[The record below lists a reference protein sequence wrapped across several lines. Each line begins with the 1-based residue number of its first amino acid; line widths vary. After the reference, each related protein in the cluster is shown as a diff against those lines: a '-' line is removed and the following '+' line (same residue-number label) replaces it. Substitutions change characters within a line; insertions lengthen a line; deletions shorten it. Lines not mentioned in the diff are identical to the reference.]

1 MNELVDIAKDFAEE
15 QGWRVEDKALLKL
28 YLILSQIPNDDNGN
42 IVDIVKE
49 LMQHAAKHARRRF
62 GNKLFGRFR
71 SVLVIKESDL
81 MSEEEYDDDEDED
94 DEEAQDTKGGNEYED
109 SYEDDD
115 EE

>member
-1 MNELVDIAKDFAEE
+1 M
-15 QGWRVEDKALLKL
+15 EDKALLKL

-49 LMQHAAKHARRRF
+49 LMKHAAKHARRRL

-81 MSEEEYDDDEDED
+81 MPEDEYEDDEDED
-94 DEEAQDTKGGNEYED
+94 EEETQDTKSENEYED
-109 SYEDDD
+109 SYDDDD